1 MGNKLCDLKDARFI
15 LYEQLNVE
23 ELCKSER
30 YSDHSLDTFEMIIN
44 AAEKLAVNDFA
55 PANNP
60 GDKQGCTWDN
70 GKVKVPDVYHKPFQK
85 LCDGGW
91 FCVQESYEVGG
102 QNLPLVIDYICKQLF
117 FAANHGLT
125 GYYGLTHSTA
135 KVIEVFG
142 TEEQKKKYMLQLY
155 AGIYSGTMCLTESQ
169 AGSDVGAVRTKA
181 RKNEDGT
188 YSLSGGKIFITG
200 GETDLT
206 ENIIHIVLA
215 RIEGDPEGTKGLSC
229 FVVPKIRVNDDGSF
243 GEDND
248 VTCVGIEHKMGMRG
262 SATSVLA
269 FGDNGN
275 CVGELLGQER
285 NGIVTMFNM
294 MNEQRLLV
302 GLQGLAQGST
312 AYLHALNY
320 ARERSQGLGLGK
332 KGFDQDPIIVHSDVK
347 TNLMW
352 MKSYTEGVRALI
364 LYSIYCMDKMHVY
377 EDDEEE
383 KRKYSD
389 ILEVLTPICKAYGSD
404 KGFDV
409 CIKAIQVLGGYGYC
423 SEYLVEQFAR
433 DSKITSI
440 YEGTNG
446 IQCLD
451 LIGRKINMKNGA
463 AYKAIIFQVN
473 ETIKDALEVPELAS
487 YANELSMY
495 LDTLEEITEQI
506 KTQNSYGELA
516 LTQSWAQTYLEIWG
530 DLMVGWMFLWQ
541 ATLASNKLDVINK
554 INTAKEKSAQDY
566 LFKGNSNAN
575 FYTGKIVT
583 AKYYLG
589 MLLPAVI
596 GKFESIK
603 KNDRAFLEMEEAYFF
618 D

>member
-1 MGNKLCDLKDARFI
+1 MGNKLCDLRDARFI
-15 LYEQLNVE
+15 LHEQLRVE

-30 YSDHSLDTFEMIIN
+30 YGDHTLDTFEMIIK

-55 PANNP
+55 PVNNP

-70 GKVKVPDVYHKPFQK
+70 GKVKVPDVYHKPFEK

-117 FAANHGLT
+117 FAANHSLT
-125 GYYGLTHSTA
+125 GYYGLTHSAA

-142 TEEQKKKYMLQLY
+142 TEEQKKKYMLPLY
-155 AGIYSGTMCLTESQ
+155 AGTYSGTMCLTESQ
-169 AGSDVGAVRTKA
+169 AGSDVGAVKTKA

-188 YSLSGGKIFITG
+188 YSISGGKIFITG

-229 FVVPKIRVNDDGSF
+229 FVVSKIRVKDDGSL
-243 GEDND
+243 GEGND
-248 VTCVGIEHKMGMRG
+248 VNCVGIEHKMGMRG

-320 ARERSQGLGLGK
+320 ARERKQSLGLGK
-332 KGFDQDPIIVHSDVK
+332 KGFDQDLIIVHSDVK
-347 TNLMW
+347 TNLLW

-364 LYSIYCMDKMHVY
+364 LYSIYCMDKMHVC
-377 EDDEEE
+377 EDNEEE

-389 ILEVLTPICKAYGSD
+389 IIEVLTPICKAYGSD
-404 KGFDV
+404 KGFEV
-409 CIKAIQVLGGYGYC
+409 CVKAIQVLGGYGYC

-451 LIGRKINMKNGA
+451 LIGRKINMKKGA
-463 AYKAIIFQVN
+463 AYQTLITQVN
-473 ETIKDALEVPELAS
+473 ETIKDALEVSELAS
-487 YANELSMY
+487 YAHELSKY
-495 LDTLEEITEQI
+495 LGTLGEITEQI
-506 KTQNSYGELA
+506 KTQNSNGELA

-541 ATLASNKLDVINK
+541 ATVARKKLDLILK
-554 INTAKEKSAQDY
+554 KSATDG
-566 LFKGNSNAN
+566 KNAQQEFFRDQSDPN
-575 FYTGKIVT
+575 FYTGKMVT

-589 MLLPAVI
+589 VLLPAVI
-596 GKFESIK
+596 GKFESIA
-603 KNDRAFLEMEEAYFF
+603 KNDKAFLEMEEAYFF

>member
-15 LYEQLNVE
+15 LYEQLDVE

-30 YSDHSLDTFEMIIN
+30 YSDHSLDTFEMTIN

-70 GKVKVPDVYHKPFQK
+70 GKVRVPEVYHKPYQK
-85 LCDGGW
+85 FCDGG
-91 FCVQESYEVGG
+91 FLCAQESYEVGG
-102 QNLPLVIDYICKQLF
+102 QNLPHVIDYVCKQLL
-117 FAANHGLT
+117 FAGNQCLS
-125 GYYGLTHSTA
+125 GYYGLTHSAA
-135 KVIEVFG
+135 KVIEIFG
-142 TEEQKKKYMLQLY
+142 TEQQKQKYMLPLY
-155 AGIYSGTMCLTESQ
+155 EGRYGGTMCLTESQ

-188 YSLSGGKIFITG
+188 YSISGGKIFITG
-200 GETDLT
+200 GETDMT

-215 RIEGDPEGTKGLSC
+215 RLEGDPEGTKGLSC
-229 FVVPKIRVNDDGSF
+229 FVVPKIRVNDNGKLGD
-243 GEDND
+243 DND
-248 VTCVGIEHKMGMRG
+248 VFCPGIEHKMGQKG

-275 CVGELLGQER
+275 CIGELLGEER

-302 GLQGLAQGST
+302 GMQGLAQGSA
-312 AYLHALNY
+312 AYLHALSF
-320 ARERSQGLGLGK
+320 ARERKQGLRLGN
-332 KGFDQDPIIVHSDVK
+332 KGVGQEPIIVHADVRR
-347 TNLMW
+347 NLLW
-352 MKSYTEGVRALI
+352 MKSYTEGIRALI
-364 LYSIYCMDKMHVY
+364 LYSIYCMDRMHTDQDPVVRG
-377 EDDEEE
+377 
-383 KRKYSD
+383 KWNN

-446 IQCLD
+446 IQSLD
-451 LIGRKINMKNGA
+451 LIGRKINMKNGD
-463 AYKAIIFQVN
+463 AYKTVLSQVN
-473 ETIKDALEVPELAS
+473 ETIREALEVPELAS
-487 YANELSMY
+487 YADELGKYMG
-495 LDTLEEITEQI
+495 TLEEITEQI
-506 KTQNSYGELA
+506 KIQNDYGEVA

-530 DLMVGWMFLWQ
+530 DLMLGWMFLWQ
-541 ATLASNKLDVINK
+541 AKLATKKLASDNHDV
-554 INTAKEKSAQDY
+554 A
-566 LFKGNSNAN
+566 
-575 FYTGKIVT
+575 FYAGKIVT

-603 KNDRAFLEMEEAYFF
+603 KSDRAFLEMEEAYFF
-618 D
+618 E

>member
-30 YSDHSLDTFEMIIN
+30 YGDHSLETFEMTIN
-44 AAEKLAVNDFA
+44 AAEKVAVNDFA

-60 GDKQGCTWDN
+60 GDIQGCTWNN

-91 FCVQESYEVGG
+91 FCVHESYDVGG
-102 QNLPLVIDYICKQLF
+102 QNLPHVIDYVCKQLF
-117 FAANHGLT
+117 FAANHSLT
-125 GYYGLTHSTA
+125 GYYGLTHSAA

-142 TEEQKKKYMLQLY
+142 TEEQKKKYMLPLY
-155 AGIYSGTMCLTESQ
+155 AGTYGGTMCLTESQ
-169 AGSDVGAVRTKA
+169 AGSDVGAVKTKA

-188 YSLSGGKIFITG
+188 YSISGGKIFITG
-200 GETDLT
+200 GESNLT

-229 FVVPKIRVNDDGSF
+229 FVVPKIRINNDGSLGAVNDVS
-243 GEDND
+243 
-248 VTCVGIEHKMGMRG
+248 CVGIEHKMGMKG

-269 FGDNGN
+269 FGENGN
-275 CVGELLGQER
+275 CIGELLGQER

-320 ARERSQGLGLGK
+320 ARERKQGLRLSKKGLG
-332 KGFDQDPIIVHSDVK
+332 QEPIIVHSDVK
-347 TNLMW
+347 TNLLW
-352 MKSYTEGVRALI
+352 MKCYTEGMRALI
-364 LYSIYCMDKMHVY
+364 LYTIYCMDKMVVCK
-377 EDDEEE
+377 DDADAEE

-389 ILEVLTPICKAYGSD
+389 IIEVLTPICKAYGSD
-404 KGFDV
+404 KGFEV
-409 CIKAIQVLGGYGYC
+409 CVKAIQVHGGYGYC

-446 IQCLD
+446 IQSLD
-451 LIGRKINMKNGA
+451 LIGRKLNLKKGD
-463 AYKAIIFQVN
+463 AYKAIITQVY
-473 ETIKDALEVPELAS
+473 ETIQEALEVAELAP
-487 YANELSMY
+487 YAKELSMY
-495 LDTLEEITEQI
+495 LSTLEEVSDQI
-506 KTQNSYGELA
+506 KTLKSQEDLL
-516 LTQSWAQTYLEIWG
+516 LTYSWAQTYLEIWG

-541 ATLASNKLDVINK
+541 SVIASKK
-554 INTAKEKSAQDY
+554 MRETFKEDHSDTV
-566 LFKGNSNAN
+566 
-575 FYTGKIVT
+575 FYIGKIVT

-589 MLLPAVI
+589 TILPAVT
-596 GKFESIK
+596 GKFQAIK
-603 KNDRAFLEMEEAYFF
+603 KSDRAFLEMKEEYF
-618 D
+618 

>member
-23 ELCKSER
+23 ELCLSER
-30 YSDHSLDTFEMIIN
+30 YSDHSLDTFEMTIN
-44 AAEKLAVNDFA
+44 AAEKLAVNDFV
-55 PANNP
+55 PANDP
-60 GDKQGCTWDN
+60 GDKQGCTWLD

-102 QNLPLVIDYICKQLF
+102 QNLPHVIDYICKQLF

-125 GYYGLTHSTA
+125 GYYGLTHSAA

-142 TEEQKKKYMLQLY
+142 TEKQKKNYMLPLY
-155 AGIYSGTMCLTESQ
+155 AGTYGGTMCLTESQ
-169 AGSDVGAVRTKA
+169 AGSDVGAVKTKA
-181 RKNEDGT
+181 RKNKDGT
-188 YSLSGGKIFITG
+188 YSISGGKIFITG

-229 FVVPKIRVNDDGSF
+229 FVVPKIRVNDDGSL

-248 VTCVGIEHKMGMRG
+248 VNCVGIEHKMGMKG
-262 SATSVLA
+262 SATSVLS
-269 FGDNGN
+269 FGENGN

-312 AYLHALNY
+312 AYLHALGY
-320 ARERSQGLGLGK
+320 ARERKQGLGFGK
-332 KGFDQDPIIVHSDVK
+332 KSFDQDSIIVHSDVK
-347 TNLMW
+347 VNLLW

-364 LYSIYCMDKMHVY
+364 LYSIFCMDKMHLY
-377 EDDEEE
+377 EDDEEQ
-383 KRKYSD
+383 KRKYTD

-404 KGFDV
+404 KGFEV

-446 IQCLD
+446 IQSLD
-451 LIGRKINMKNGA
+451 LIGRKVNMKNGA
-463 AYKAIIFQVN
+463 AYKAIIAQVN
-473 ETIKDALEVPELAS
+473 ETIKEALEVAELAS

-495 LDTLEEITEQI
+495 LGTLEEITEQI
-506 KTQNSYGELA
+506 KSQNSNGEVL

-541 ATLASNKLDVINK
+541 ATLASKKLNVVLKESAANEKSAHDVINK
-554 INTAKEKSAQDY
+554 DNINLD
-566 LFKGNSNAN
+566 
-575 FYTGKIVT
+575 FYAGKIVT
-583 AKYYLG
+583 AKYYFG

-603 KNDRAFLEMEEAYFF
+603 KSDRAFLEMKEAYFI

>member
-30 YSDHSLDTFEMIIN
+30 YSDHSLETFEMTIN
-44 AAEKLAVNDFA
+44 AAEKVAVNDFA
-55 PANNP
+55 PANKP
-60 GDKQGCTWDN
+60 GDIQGCTWDK

-85 LCDGGW
+85 LCEGGW

-102 QNLPLVIDYICKQLF
+102 QNLPHVIDYVCKHLF
-117 FAANHGLT
+117 FAANHSLT
-125 GYYGLTHSTA
+125 GYYGLTHSAA

-142 TEEQKKKYMLQLY
+142 TEEQKTKYMLPLY
-155 AGIYSGTMCLTESQ
+155 AGTFGGTMCLTESQ
-169 AGSDVGAVRTKA
+169 AGSDVGAVKTKA

-188 YSLSGGKIFITG
+188 YSISGGKIFITG
-200 GETDLT
+200 GEADLT

-215 RIEGDPEGTKGLSC
+215 RIEGDPVGTKGLSC
-229 FVVPKIRVNDDGSF
+229 FVVPKIRVHDDGSL

-248 VTCVGIEHKMGMRG
+248 VSCVGIEHKMGMKG

-269 FGDNGN
+269 FGENGN
-275 CVGELLGQER
+275 CLGELLGQER

-320 ARERSQGLGLGK
+320 ARERKQGLRLGERGLG
-332 KGFDQDPIIVHSDVK
+332 QEPIIVHSDVK
-347 TNLMW
+347 TNLLW
-352 MKSYTEGVRALI
+352 MKCYTEGLRALI
-364 LYSIYCMDKMHVY
+364 LYAIYCMDKLYVC
-377 EDDEEE
+377 ENDEEE

-389 ILEVLTPICKAYGSD
+389 IIEVLTPICKAYGSD

-409 CIKAIQVLGGYGYC
+409 CVKAIQVHGGYGYC

-433 DSKITSI
+433 DSKIASI

-446 IQCLD
+446 IQSLD
-451 LIGRKINMKNGA
+451 LIGRKIKMKNGA
-463 AYKAIIFQVN
+463 SYKAIISQAN
-473 ETIKDALEVPELAS
+473 KTIQEALEVAELAT
-487 YANELSMY
+487 YAKELSVF
-495 LDTLEEITEQI
+495 LGTLEEITEQI
-506 KTQNSYGELA
+506 KVQNSFEEVL
-516 LTQSWAQTYLEIWG
+516 LSQSCAQTYLEIWG

-541 ATLASNKLDVINK
+541 AVLASKKLDLTLKEDNSERLFY
-554 INTAKEKSAQDY
+554 TAKK
-566 LFKGNSNAN
+566 
-575 FYTGKIVT
+575 VT

-596 GKFESIK
+596 GKFQLIK
-603 KNDRAFLEMEEAYFF
+603 KRDRAFLEMKEEYFL